1 MIQRSSTISPFIL
14 RNMHKEIL
22 SPAQSALL
30 NIVKLFSGDFGL
42 VGGTAIAL
50 YLGHRESIDYD
61 LFTFDEF
68 VNQKIRR
75 KISQAATIDTIV
87 RDETGQLTLVING
100 VRFTFFQFPY
110 KINFSESFGDII
122 RLPDILTLAAMKAFA
137 LGRRA
142 KWKDYVDLYF
152 ILKAHHT
159 VAEITEKGV
168 EVFGN
173 EFNEKIFRVQLAYF
187 KDIDYSEQVIYKDGF
202 VTDDDIIKKALVEY
216 SLER

>member
-1 MIQRSSTISPFIL
+1 
-14 RNMHKEIL
+14 MHKEIL
-22 SPAQSALL
+22 SPEQYALL
-30 NIVKLFSGDFGL
+30 NIVKLFSGGFGL

-50 YLGHRESIDYD
+50 HLGHRESIDYD

-68 VNQKIRR
+68 TNQKIRR
-75 KISQAATIDTIV
+75 KILRVAKIDTV
-87 RDETGQLTLVING
+87 LRDETGQFTFAING

-110 KINFSESFGDII
+110 KINFSESLDDIVKI
-122 RLPDILTLAAMKAFA
+122 PDILTLAAMKAFA

-159 VAEITEKGV
+159 VSEITAKGV
-168 EVFGN
+168 EIFGN

-187 KDIDYSEQVIYKDGF
+187 EDIDYSEQIIYKNGF
-202 VTDDDIIKKALVEY
+202 SIDDEIIKKALVEF
-216 SLER
+216 SLEQ